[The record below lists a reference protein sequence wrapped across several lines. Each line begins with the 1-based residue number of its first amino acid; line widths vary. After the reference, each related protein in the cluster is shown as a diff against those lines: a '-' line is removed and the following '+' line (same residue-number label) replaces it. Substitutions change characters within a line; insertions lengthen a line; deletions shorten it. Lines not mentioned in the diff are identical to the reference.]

1 MFADSL
7 QKFLRASWAPLAI
20 MIYRVP
26 SDAILYVIL
35 GVIVILLFIGFIAYL
50 QYRNFTFFLDEDKQE
65 FVIHSG
71 ILSKKRLSIGLDKIQ
86 QVNIN
91 QNIIQ
96 KLIGVYSL
104 DVDTAGSGSKEVS
117 IRAIDH
123 KSAQIL
129 KAKLLDRETTKSEV
143 DEVSEVVEEKQKPII
158 RISFSS
164 LLKVGIT
171 SNYGRSLAILTAFFF
186 TLYDNAKDFVQN
198 EMLSEEQ
205 IDTYINQG
213 AKLGLLIIFFGLF
226 LAVF

>member
-96 KLIGVYSL
+96 KLIRVYSL
-104 DVDTAGSGSKEVS
+104 DVDTAGGGGKEVS

-123 KSAQIL
+123 YSAQIL
-129 KAKLLDRETTKSEV
+129 KARLLEREIESSEN
-143 DEVSEVVEEKQKPII
+143 DSTSEVSEEHQKPII
-158 RISFSS
+158 KISLAS

-171 SNYGRSLAILTAFFF
+171 SNYGRSLGILRPFSF
-186 TLYDNAKDFVQN
+186 TLN
-198 EMLSEEQ
+198 EILRDLVEKKSFRKERLEQ
-205 IDTYINQG
+205 KIIKEL
-213 AKLGLLIIFFGLF
+213 KLG
-226 LAVF
+226 